1 MAIDVAGCLR
11 GASAITVGIAGIIF
25 SGCMS
30 LQDIRASDPTH
41 TTVVRGSAP
50 VIARCIQREL
60 DLSVSDSNPGGTEF
74 ALLARCD
81 VCVQGHFYEISLWQL
96 DVRAGEWDQVRI
108 ELRENSTFLAGTGD
122 PWRKVE
128 GCLKP

>member
-1 MAIDVAGCLR
+1 MKVGRLAAAAIAL
-11 GASAITVGIAGIIF
+11 GIATVIL

-41 TTVVRGSAP
+41 TAVVRGSAP
-50 VIARCIQREL
+50 VIARCIQSEL

-81 VCVQGHFYEISLWQL
+81 VCVQGPFYEISVWQL
-96 DVRAGEWDQVRI
+96 QVQAGEWDQVRI
-108 ELRENSTFLAGTGD
+108 ELRENSTFLLGTGN
-122 PWRKVE
+122 PWKKVE
-128 GCLKP
+128 RCVKP